1 MKKGGLAAIFSPMAK
16 LAEGFGGVED
26 RLDMI
31 YAKVC
36 DQLTVQEKIVSQLEL
51 QTSILKSIEGGKKM
65 GNKTIVIGEAGGA
78 EIADIIRAVGEA
90 AAQAG
95 QADGGKIRE
104 SLTAL
109 TDGIGPLLD
118 QAKEGVGLIK
128 EVGQNL
134 VSLGW
139 SMLKFGML
147 AILAAPFLLLS
158 IPVLALLGFTF
169 ATIGKFEK
177 SIQKGSDVIGGMG
190 DALKDFALGVAMYG
204 ITIAL
209 IALNPALVLGM
220 AAVLVVISGAVALV
234 GLMAKPIR
242 KGNMVLA
249 GMGLGLAVFG
259 LGYAVFA
266 WAVGSPSWEDIG
278 KQAVIV
284 GGLGLVVG
292 LLGLAAS
299 YVLMGSLAV
308 AGMGAAMWLF
318 SLGYSP
324 FAEATKGRTWNDV
337 GIQLGIIGGLGV
349 EFGLLGLGAILI
361 IPGAAAVAAIGGA
374 LWALSE
380 GLIAYKKVDWEEQD
394 SKDLATVLTGLKGA
408 FMGGQENAGFFSK
421 LGGMFTGVMDAV
433 IILEA
438 AAGFAAIGAT
448 LVKLSEGLKAFKTV
462 DWDEEDTMYL
472 TGVLGGLSSAF
483 TAAGGEPQN
492 PGGVMGFVFGN
503 TFSPNAVE
511 RGIDSVMD
519 AGDALIEITK
529 GLKAFWS
536 MIEDGVEFGD
546 PENPEEGTLS
556 FAAINAVGT
565 VRKAFAA
572 VGREGDAEDTG
583 FWGWLGFKENV
594 VAKGIDAVKGA
605 GKELTQIS
613 KGLIEFWNMI
623 EDGVEFGDPENPEDG
638 TLAYAVINAIGTVRK
653 AFAAVGREG
662 DEEDTGFWGWLG
674 FKENVVAKGIDAVK
688 GAGKE
693 LKNIAL
699 GLMEFQKMIADNVV
713 FGDPDNPTEGTI
725 AYSVINAIGTVR
737 KAFAAVGREGDVEDT
752 GFWGWLGFKENVV
765 KKGVDAVKGAG
776 KELKDIAIGLA
787 EFQKLITDGVK
798 FGDPEDPK
806 PDTLAYGVIR
816 TLGFVRKAFAAI
828 GGETEE
834 REWGGWFS
842 YSENLVEA
850 GVKAV
855 KGAGTELSN
864 IAKGL
869 KEFSDLVYGD
879 KDIDFEPDGKL
890 AQAVGKSMTFIG
902 SAFAAIGRMNA
913 GERPASDDFWA
924 NLFWSPGSYI
934 EDGVDAV
941 KGAGKE
947 LTQIGEGLKVFV
959 DMITGEVD
967 FNTLEKIVG
976 KVLTFVSTNFAAIG
990 GSEAAFRELPG
1001 LQWHGEG
1008 YVQKGIKTVQGA
1020 DAALKGIAEGVK
1032 AYADLK
1038 NPQAIANAINDLFN
1052 ATTLTF
1058 ANAAKKPAWLSALNP
1073 VHKFWN
1079 DMAKH
1084 GTGSG
1089 LEKAAKDMGVMA
1101 KNISKLELDKME
1113 GLADMMGTFAAAN
1126 NSMDAGFMND
1136 VSSGI
1141 SKMAEGFN
1149 NYFGGGGEDSDSPET
1164 TADSS
1169 NPGKPSS
1176 PKRSESAKIAR
1187 TLSQINKTLKQ
1198 LQTTMSG
1205 LPDDIS
1211 QIKLKT

>member
-1 MKKGGLAAIFSPMAK
+1 M
-16 LAEGFGGVED
+16 
-26 RLDMI
+26 
-31 YAKVC
+31 
-36 DQLTVQEKIVSQLEL
+36 
-51 QTSILKSIEGGKKM
+51 
-65 GNKTIVIGEAGGA
+65 
-78 EIADIIRAVGEA
+78 
-90 AAQAG
+90 
-95 QADGGKIRE
+95 
-104 SLTAL
+104 
-109 TDGIGPLLD
+109 
-118 QAKEGVGLIK
+118 
-128 EVGQNL
+128 
-134 VSLGW
+134 
-139 SMLKFGML
+139 
-147 AILAAPFLLLS
+147 
-158 IPVLALLGFTF
+158 
-169 ATIGKFEK
+169 
-177 SIQKGSDVIGGMG
+177 
-190 DALKDFALGVAMYG
+190 
-204 ITIAL
+204 
-209 IALNPALVLGM
+209 
-220 AAVLVVISGAVALV
+220 
-234 GLMAKPIR
+234 
-242 KGNMVLA
+242 
-249 GMGLGLAVFG
+249 
-259 LGYAVFA
+259 
-266 WAVGSPSWEDIG
+266 
-278 KQAVIV
+278 
-284 GGLGLVVG
+284 
-292 LLGLAAS
+292 
-299 YVLMGSLAV
+299 
-308 AGMGAAMWLF
+308 
-318 SLGYSP
+318 
-324 FAEATKGRTWNDV
+324 
-337 GIQLGIIGGLGV
+337 
-349 EFGLLGLGAILI
+349 
-361 IPGAAAVAAIGGA
+361 
-374 LWALSE
+374 
-380 GLIAYKKVDWEEQD
+380 
-394 SKDLATVLTGLKGA
+394 
-408 FMGGQENAGFFSK
+408 
-421 LGGMFTGVMDAV
+421 
-433 IILEA
+433 
-438 AAGFAAIGAT
+438 
-448 LVKLSEGLKAFKTV
+448 
-462 DWDEEDTMYL
+462 
-472 TGVLGGLSSAF
+472 
-483 TAAGGEPQN
+483 
-492 PGGVMGFVFGN
+492 
-503 TFSPNAVE
+503 
-511 RGIDSVMD
+511 
-519 AGDALIEITK
+519 
-529 GLKAFWS
+529 
-536 MIEDGVEFGD
+536 
-546 PENPEEGTLS
+546 
-556 FAAINAVGT
+556 
-565 VRKAFAA
+565 
-572 VGREGDAEDTG
+572 
-583 FWGWLGFKENV
+583 
-594 VAKGIDAVKGA
+594 
-605 GKELTQIS
+605 
-613 KGLIEFWNMI
+613 
-623 EDGVEFGDPENPEDG
+623 
-638 TLAYAVINAIGTVRK
+638 
-653 AFAAVGREG
+653 
-662 DEEDTGFWGWLG
+662 
-674 FKENVVAKGIDAVK
+674 
-688 GAGKE
+688 
-693 LKNIAL
+693 
-699 GLMEFQKMIADNVV
+699 
-713 FGDPDNPTEGTI
+713 
-725 AYSVINAIGTVR
+725 
-737 KAFAAVGREGDVEDT
+737 
-752 GFWGWLGFKENVV
+752 
-765 KKGVDAVKGAG
+765 
-776 KELKDIAIGLA
+776 A